1 MTRTTLSVLPLALL
15 TVGALSACSGK
26 KPQQAKPAIPVAVA
40 TVHRASV
47 PVVLPA
53 NGIVAPIQTVQV
65 STQVDGIIK
74 RVNFREGQ
82 DVTQGDV
89 MFEIDQTAYR
99 AAFNQAKAALAKDIA
114 TELYDSVEAVRY
126 NELVTKDYVTKEQAG
141 QFEATYLSQIA
152 IVASD
157 SAAVAAARFNLDNST
172 IRAPISGRTG
182 NLLVREGN
190 LVHAAAGTSLV
201 LINQIHPIYVQF
213 YLPATSL
220 PDIQKYSAQNKLTVT
235 AYQTTTAPSAPALT
249 PADPPGDAPRGTA
262 VTPNAA
268 GGASPSGPPAIPG
281 QASGPPS
288 GGHHHRSADTSGGP
302 IPTDSATNLN
312 PGLAGGPPGG
322 DVTGVSNANAIP
334 TGPGIDGTLTFINNQ
349 VDTATGTVLL
359 KATFPNEKGSLWPGE
374 FVAANLHLYTEQNA
388 LVVPAAAV
396 VTGQQGV
403 YVFVVDPTANTV
415 TQRAI
420 IVGRQTINAVVINSG
435 LAEGER
441 VVTDGQSRLQN
452 GAKVSVRALATAQAS
467 STGSVQ

>member
-1 MTRTTLSVLPLALL
+1 MTRTTLSVLPLALV

-74 RVNFREGQ
+74 HVNFHEGQ
-82 DVTQGDV
+82 DVTQGEV

-99 AAFNQAKAALAKDIA
+99 AAFNQARATLAKDIA
-114 TELYDSVEAVRY
+114 TKLYDSVESVRY
-126 NELVTKDYVTKEQAG
+126 NELVVKDYVTKEQAG

-157 SAAVAAARFNLDNST
+157 SAAVASAKFNLDNST

-190 LVHAAAGTSLV
+190 LVHAASGTSLV

-220 PDIQKYSAQNKLTVT
+220 PDIQKYSGQNKLTVT
-235 AYQTTTAPSAPALT
+235 AYQTTTAPNTPPA
-249 PADPPGDAPRGTA
+249 PADPPGDAAKGTP

-268 GGASPSGPPAIPG
+268 NGASGPPAIPG
-281 QASGPPS
+281 QSSGPPS

-302 IPTDSATNLN
+302 IATDSATNLN

-359 KATFPNEKGSLWPGE
+359 KATFPNEKGTLWPGE

-403 YVFVVDPTANTV
+403 YVFVVDPAANTV
-415 TQRAI
+415 SQRNV
-420 IVGRQTINAVVINSG
+420 IVGRQTLNAVVINRG
-435 LAEGER
+435 LSEGER

-452 GAKVSVRALATAQAS
+452 GAKVSVRALATAQAAS